1 VRRRI
6 SRLEGQAGE
15 RASACGNDF
24 VADCQ
29 ADAVGGVDRF
39 LRRREAG
46 FYLRL
51 LHGFAPNPARRSV
64 FVPGFFVGEQRDEV
78 AGLDRR
84 PELLWVQRCRLRVRI
99 LRLQRQEGP
108 GWRRMIRMRI
118 AFCLVRL
125 SRAVLDLTGIVAPW
139 LAGDA
144 YFKRRG
150 TP

>member
-1 VRRRI
+1 MT
-6 SRLEGQAGE
+6 S
-15 RASACGNDF
+15 
-24 VADCQ
+24 
-29 ADAVGGVDRF
+29 
-39 LRRREAG
+39 LRRLAAFMLALLILELVRI
-46 FYLRL
+46 LRL
-51 LHGFAPNPARRSV
+51 L
-64 FVPGFFVGEQRDEV
+64 
-78 AGLDRR
+78 
-84 PELLWVQRCRLRVRI
+84 VRI

-108 GWRRMIRMRI
+108 GWRRMVRMRI